1 MDSKDKKQLAKKRKE
16 AAKQAQKFHREQ
28 DKQEKQNKKAS
39 QKILKANSAASKK
52 GEDVTSKIKEAVSAR
67 RDKRQAERRSNLSRE
82 EKFRRDGKEKIRNLR
97 PQDHEDGYYVDEYAE
112 KQRQERRAKVIRR
125 QEREVIRRNKKPLS
139 RRQVRFKHILLSA
152 TIVLGVLLVGV
163 VLCFTVLFKT
173 EKIEV
178 EGDSY
183 YDRQQ
188 IIDFCNVAEQ
198 QNIFI
203 GTWNR
208 TPEEVVKNLPY
219 VEKADVSFSIPD
231 TIKITVKNAVPTY
244 AIQDGEGY
252 LTVSSKGRILDTTPV
267 ITEDLVELK
276 CGEIKDKT
284 KGNYIDFGD
293 ETVSD
298 ILHSVAKSFAVYG
311 VDKVTAFDITNLSGI
326 IITYDNHIDINI
338 GLPDDIEYKIKTA
351 FTIINEKLDPNQT
364 GTVAGTLDVSTC
376 NKTRCRATS
385 RLPQRRRRFP
395 PCRSPRPL
403 RLTAAATAAQVPT
416 PITIIST
423 ARTTAPPA
431 AMQTASTIMP
441 AAFPTTRIPANTVR
455 LQLITRRRSRKM
467 GFNHDFTEKI
477 SRKTIDIFQKVW

>member
-39 QKILKANSAASKK
+39 QKILKANSAVSKK
-52 GEDVTSKIKEAVSAR
+52 AENATSKIKEAVSAR
-67 RDKRQAERRSNLSRE
+67 RDKRQAERRGNLSRE
-82 EKFRRDGKEKIRNLR
+82 EKFRREGKEKIRNLR

-152 TIVLGVLLVGV
+152 TILLGVLLVGV

-178 EGDSY
+178 EGDIY

-203 GTWNR
+203 GTWNS

-219 VEKADVSFSIPD
+219 IEKADVSFSIPD

-298 ILHSVAKSFAVYG
+298 ILHSVAKSFAAYG

-326 IITYDNHIDINI
+326 IITYDNRIDINI

-376 NKTRCRATS
+376 NKNKMS
-385 RLPQRRRRFP
+385 RYKPSPTTPEPVPTLPQP
-395 PCRSPRPL
+395 TTSL
-403 RLTAAATAAQVPT
+403 SDSGGNGGAGTYTYNDNLNGANSSSANGYANGVSGNNGGVNNNANTGEYGQAATYNPQAQ
-416 PITIIST
+416 
-423 ARTTAPPA
+423 
-431 AMQTASTIMP
+431 
-441 AAFPTTRIPANTVR
+441 
-455 LQLITRRRSRKM
+455 
-467 GFNHDFTEKI
+467 
-477 SRKTIDIFQKVW
+477 

>member
-203 GTWNR
+203 GTWNS

-276 CGEIKDKT
+276 CGEIKEKT

-326 IITYDNHIDINI
+326 IITYDNRIDINI

-376 NKTRCRATS
+376 NKNKMS
-385 RLPQRRRRFP
+385 RYKPSPTMPAPVPTLPQP
-395 PCRSPRPL
+395 
-403 RLTAAATAAQVPT
+403 
-416 PITIIST
+416 
-423 ARTTAPPA
+423 TTAPSDSGGNGGA
-431 AMQTASTIMP
+431 GTYTYNDNLNGANNGTAGGNADGINNNAGGVSDN
-441 AAFPTTRIPANTVR
+441 ANTGEYG
-455 LQLITRRRSRKM
+455 QAATYYP
-467 GFNHDFTEKI
+467 
-477 SRKTIDIFQKVW
+477 QAQ

>member
-203 GTWNR
+203 GTWNS

-293 ETVSD
+293 
-298 ILHSVAKSFAVYG
+298 ILILILVCLMILSTKSRRLLP
-311 VDKVTAFDITNLSGI
+311 LS
-326 IITYDNHIDINI
+326 TKSSTPTKPVR
-338 GLPDDIEYKIKTA
+338 LP
-351 FTIINEKLDPNQT
+351 
-364 GTVAGTLDVSTC
+364 VRSTSPPAT
-376 NKTRCRATS
+376 KTRCRATS